1 MRYWPALAIAVALFA
16 AGCTSSSSPTAASP
30 TKPTFTADLKPANEV
45 PPVTNAESNGSGN
58 ATITFDLTKDAAGNV
73 TAASATFVVN
83 LNGFP
88 ANTPIN
94 AAHIHEGASTCACPV
109 RINTNVA
116 ALNAHGGSRRDIKLC
131 VLCHQPQTTDP
142 DTGNTV
148 DMKVMAHKIHNGDHL
163 PSVLA
168 GKPYQIIGN
177 AQSLHDFSTVAF
189 PQEIRNCATCHEGS
203 VAANKGAQSNVWYTN
218 PSRAACRNWRL
229 SGSEGTRRP

>member
-88 ANTPIN
+88 ANKPIN
-94 AAHIHEGASTCACPV
+94 AAHIHEGAAGVGGAIIVTLYAGPTKGLAFTGELVGSQLKASQLTQLPAGYGADPKARLDSLIALMRSGGV
-109 RINTNVA
+109 YVNVHTRV
-116 ALNAHGGSRRDIKLC
+116 NPGGAIRGQ
-131 VLCHQPQTTDP
+131 VQ
-142 DTGNTV
+142 
-148 DMKVMAHKIHNGDHL
+148 
-163 PSVLA
+163 
-168 GKPYQIIGN
+168 
-177 AQSLHDFSTVAF
+177 AQ
-189 PQEIRNCATCHEGS
+189 
-203 VAANKGAQSNVWYTN
+203 
-218 PSRAACRNWRL
+218 
-229 SGSEGTRRP
+229 